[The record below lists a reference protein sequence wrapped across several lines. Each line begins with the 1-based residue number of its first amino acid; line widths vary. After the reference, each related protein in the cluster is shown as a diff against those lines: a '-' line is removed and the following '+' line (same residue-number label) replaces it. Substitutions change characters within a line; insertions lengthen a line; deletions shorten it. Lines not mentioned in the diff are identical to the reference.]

1 MNKLLVALAGAL
13 ASLMLLAPSAASAQ
27 AQCTNL
33 VSRYRAEIDTA
44 SRYGALNQ
52 AMSDNISPGQRT
64 ANESRESNALTRAR
78 MAREAL
84 RAAGCRAPALVP
96 NPEPYMPSARRCL
109 VDTIMT
115 RYDGRA
121 SDYCNPERWQRRP

>member
-1 MNKLLVALAGAL
+1 MNKLVLALAGAI
-13 ASLMLLAPSAASAQ
+13 ASLMLAPSAASAQ

-44 SRYGALNQ
+44 SRFGALNQ
-52 AMSDNISPGQRT
+52 AMGDNISPGQRT

-84 RAAGCRAPALVP
+84 RAAGCRTPTLVP
-96 NPEPYMPSARRCL
+96 NPEPYLSSARRCL

-121 SDYCNPERWQRRP
+121 SDYCNPERWQSRP

>member
-1 MNKLLVALAGAL
+1 MNKLVLALAGAV
-13 ASLMLLAPSAASAQ
+13 ASLLFAPSAASAQ

-52 AMSDNISPGQRT
+52 AMGDNISPGQRT

-96 NPEPYMPSARRCL
+96 DPEPYLPSARRCL
-109 VDTIMT
+109 VDAIMT

-121 SDYCNPERWQRRP
+121 SD